1 MLTMKYFSV
10 VPKEVVQFYK
20 GDFGIRPIGTGP
32 FQLKVWKDKASLVLE
47 KNTHYFKFDEKGI
60 RLPYLDLIAVSFIK
74 DPDAAFM
81 QFMSGELDMISG
93 IDAINK

>member
-1 MLTMKYFSV
+1 MKYFSV

-47 KNTHYFKFDEKGI
+47 KIHIILNLTRKEFGF
-60 RLPYLDLIAVSFIK
+60 LTLILLLFH
-74 DPDAAFM
+74 
-81 QFMSGELDMISG
+81 L
-93 IDAINK
+93 